1 MKYRQEFI
9 GSMKFMVRI
18 FCIFIF
24 IAFNNSALADWGD
37 DIIMTDSASMDKENI
52 TDLTFRK
59 RSDSREGGGL
69 YMFYTCLSSDI
80 CPVTQGGWQNKGETP
95 VKVKFRSSQGVTKIL
110 ILQGSESGY
119 GCSGTLMHLNS
130 PAGCNSSQS
139 NIVFKINQSE
149 IRKLDFGSIW
159 KMEELIL
166 NICKWGNG
174 CAGYGKVIVNITINL
189 TDKNNAQI
197 YIPSSGSST
206 ANVNLKLETYNSQY
220 LKGEQSIGICVYDGH
235 DSTRGSLFDMSMA
248 GTINSKNEF
257 AIVHDNGDEI
267 PIDMFVTFP
276 DGEGNIILPSRS
288 FSYSTKGHDSV
299 VMGLPGVDTPVYC
312 IPMDINF
319 KVSPFLKNNKSS
331 GVYNGSFNLKFN
343 ATLY

>member
-1 MKYRQEFI
+1 MKLLT
-9 GSMKFMVRI
+9 K
-18 FCIFIF
+18 FIF
-24 IAFNNSALADWGD
+24 VFVLFSNSALADNWGD
-37 DIIMTDSASMDKENI
+37 NVRLNFNQPMDKANI
-52 TDLTFRK
+52 TDITFQDQ
-59 RSDSREGGGL
+59 SIHREKAGTQAS
-69 YMFYTCLSSDI
+69 FRCTSSDI
-80 CPVTQGGWQNKGETP
+80 CPDYFAGYQVKGRTP
-95 VKVKFRSSQGVTKIL
+95 VKVTFRSSQGLVRIL
-110 ILQGSESGY
+110 TIQSSIY
-119 GCSGTLMHLNS
+119 AAGCTYNEYLLNS
-130 PAGCNSSQS
+130 SGNCSS
-139 NIVFKINQSE
+139 NYIGLFFRLNRSE
-149 IRKLDFGSIW
+149 VSKLDFGSVW
-159 KMEELIL
+159 KMDELML
-166 NICKWGNG
+166 VMCRTENCVGQG
-174 CAGYGKVIVNITINL
+174 VLSVNITINV
-189 TDKNNAQI
+189 TDNNNAQI

-206 ANVNLKLETYNSQY
+206 TNVNLKLETYNSQY

-235 DSTRGSLFDMSMA
+235 DSKPGSLFDMSMT

-257 AIVHDNGDEI
+257 AIVHDSGDEI

-276 DGEGNIILPSRS
+276 DGGGNIIRPSRS

>member
-1 MKYRQEFI
+1 MKLLT
-9 GSMKFMVRI
+9 K
-18 FCIFIF
+18 FIF
-24 IAFNNSALADWGD
+24 VFVLFSNSALAGNWGENARLD
-37 DIIMTDSASMDKENI
+37 FDKPMDRANI
-52 TDLTFRK
+52 TDITFKDQSIHRPYAGVQVSF
-59 RSDSREGGGL
+59 RC
-69 YMFYTCLSSDI
+69 TSSDI
-80 CPVTQGGWQNKGETP
+80 CPDYFAGYQKSGRTP
-95 VKVKFRSSQGVTKIL
+95 VKVKFRSSQGLVRIL
-110 ILQGSESGY
+110 TIQGSIY
-119 GCSGTLMHLNS
+119 
-130 PAGCNSSQS
+130 PAGCSYNEYLLNSVGGCGS
-139 NIVFKINQSE
+139 NYIGLFFRLNRSE
-149 IRKLDFGSIW
+149 VRKLDFGSVW
-159 KMEELIL
+159 KMDELTL
-166 NICKWGNG
+166 VMCRSEDCVGQG
-174 CAGYGKVIVNITINL
+174 VLSVNITINV
-189 TDKNNAQI
+189 TDNNNAQI

-276 DGEGNIILPSRS
+276 DGEGNIIRPSRS

>member
-1 MKYRQEFI
+1 MKYRQEFTE
-9 GSMKFMVRI
+9 SMKFMIRV
-18 FCIFIF
+18 FCIFI
-24 IAFNNSALADWGD
+24 ALNNSALANWGD
-37 DIIMTDSASMDKENI
+37 DVIIN
-52 TDLTFRK
+52 
-59 RSDSREGGGL
+59 RSDSMDISNIKSMSIKDNFWVSEQGIKT
-69 YMFYTCLSSDI
+69 YFTCLSPDV
-80 CPVTQGGWQNKGETP
+80 CPTNQGKWGAVGKTSVNVT
-95 VKVKFRSSQGVTKIL
+95 FRSYQGLVRHLTL
-110 ILQGSESGY
+110 MGGHYSY
-119 GCSGTLMHLNS
+119 GCSSTTRYLNS
-130 PAGCNSSQS
+130 STACDS
-139 NIVFKINQSE
+139 NGVELVFDLSE
-149 IRKLDFGSIW
+149 NEISKLAFGSVW
-159 KMEELIL
+159 KMDELAL
-166 NICKWGNG
+166 NICKWNISCEGF
-174 CAGYGKVIVNITINL
+174 GKVIINITINM

-235 DSTRGSLFDMSMA
+235 DSTRGSLFDMSMT

-276 DGEGNIILPSRS
+276 DGGGNIIRPSRS

>member
-1 MKYRQEFI
+1 
-9 GSMKFMVRI
+9 MKFMVRV
-18 FCIFIF
+18 FCIFI
-24 IAFNNSALADWGD
+24 ALNNSALANWGD
-37 DIIMTDSASMDKENI
+37 DVIIN
-52 TDLTFRK
+52 
-59 RSDSREGGGL
+59 RSDSMDISNIKPMIIKDL
-69 YMFYTCLSSDI
+69 YWVSDHGIHTYFTCLSPDV
-80 CPVTQGGWQNKGETP
+80 CPINQGKWGAIGKTP
-95 VKVKFRSSQGVTKIL
+95 VNVTFRSYQGLVRHLTL
-110 ILQGSESGY
+110 MGGHYSY
-119 GCSGTLMHLNS
+119 GCSSKTAYLNS
-130 PAGCNSSQS
+130 PTGCNS
-139 NIVFKINQSE
+139 NGVYLVFDLSE
-149 IRKLDFGSIW
+149 NEISKLEFGSVW
-159 KMEELIL
+159 KMDELAL
-166 NICKWGNG
+166 NICKWNISCEGF
-174 CAGYGKVIVNITINL
+174 GKVIINITINM

-235 DSTRGSLFDMSMA
+235 DSTRGSLFDMSMT

-276 DGEGNIILPSRS
+276 DGGGNIIRPSRS

-299 VMGLPGVDTPVYC
+299 AMGLPGVDTPVYC

>member
-1 MKYRQEFI
+1 
-9 GSMKFMVRI
+9 MKFMVRV
-18 FCIFIF
+18 FCIFI
-24 IAFNNSALADWGD
+24 ALNNSALADWGD
-37 DIIMTDSASMDKENI
+37 DMIIN
-52 TDLTFRK
+52 
-59 RSDSREGGGL
+59 RSDSMDISNIKPMNIHEEYWVSNNGIKT
-69 YMFYTCLSSDI
+69 YFTCLSPDV
-80 CPVTQGGWQNKGETP
+80 CPINQGQWGGVGKTP
-95 VKVKFRSSQGVTKIL
+95 VNVTFRSYQGLVRHLTL
-110 ILQGSESGY
+110 MGGHYSY
-119 GCSGTLMHLNS
+119 GCSSDLRYLNAS
-130 PAGCNSSQS
+130 TACNS
-139 NIVFKINQSE
+139 NGVRLVFELSGDE
-149 IRKLDFGSIW
+149 ISKLEFGSVW
-159 KMEELIL
+159 KMDELVL
-166 NICKWGNG
+166 NICWWNVSCEGF
-174 CAGYGKVIVNITINL
+174 GKVIINITINM

-235 DSTRGSLFDMSMA
+235 DSKPGSLFDMSMT

-257 AIVHDNGDEI
+257 VIVHDSGDEI

-276 DGEGNIILPSRS
+276 DGGGNIILPSRS

>member
-1 MKYRQEFI
+1 MKYRQEFTE
-9 GSMKFMVRI
+9 SMRFMIKFICLLICVL
-18 FCIFIF
+18 FT
-24 IAFNNSALADWGD
+24 NSAIADWGD
-37 DIIMTDSASMDKENI
+37 NIIMTESASMDKANI
-52 TDLTFRK
+52 EDLEFSK
-59 RSDSREGGGL
+59 VEARESAGT
-69 YMFYTCLSSDI
+69 YMIFTCLSSDI
-80 CPVTQGGWQNKGETP
+80 CPVNQGKWQQVGETSITA
-95 VKVKFRSSQGVTKIL
+95 KFRSTQGVMKTL
-110 ILQGSESGY
+110 ILKGWHRGY
-119 GCSGTLMHLNS
+119 NGGGKFYLNS
-130 PAGCNSSQS
+130 AAGVGSLRAV
-139 NIVFKINQSE
+139 IVFNVYQSE
-149 IRKLDFGSIW
+149 IRKLDFGSVW
-159 KMEELIL
+159 KMDEVVL
-166 NICKWGNG
+166 NICKWDYG
-174 CAGYGKVIVNITINL
+174 CAGYGKLILNITINL
-189 TDKNNAQI
+189 TDSNNAQI

-235 DSTRGSLFDMSMA
+235 DSKPGSLFDMSMT

-257 AIVHDNGDEI
+257 AIVHDSGDEI

-276 DGEGNIILPSRS
+276 DGGGNIILPSRS

-331 GVYNGSFNLKFN
+331 GVYNGSFNLKFD